1 MPLYPYLPFGNVR
14 RAERSHAQ
22 CPQPPRAFRAH
33 CAPPGVWH
41 AGCVP
46 QVSSESN
53 PNVPEGGLFPACEL
67 APNATAAA
75 DLQALARRAVPFLIA
90 PGLPHEA
97 EAPWWASDSGRDVGL
112 REFDERA

>member
-1 MPLYPYLPFGNVR
+1 M
-14 RAERSHAQ
+14 
-22 CPQPPRAFRAH
+22 
-33 CAPPGVWH
+33 
-41 AGCVP
+41 P

-75 DLQALARRAVPFLIA
+75 ELQALARRAVPFLIA